1 MVIVVKKEVMKKEL
15 KKEIEEA
22 KILGRNQRRKKE
34 RELQKKY
41 NDKSIRIMSRKT
53 FKKSEALNK
62 AQRRALLKDKNLL
75 NELRKII
82 KKYLPQLTELF
93 STLTDKRHKGYIT
106 YNMKTIIMTRL
117 FALLCGITTMSDI
130 NEKFNT
136 EETIKNLSIICDQ
149 NLNEVPDWQ
158 TIQDVIEQL
167 EYSEIDDIRKYIFK
181 ALLRSKMF
189 DRFRYKNCIQ
199 LIVDATGLTS
209 RDYNLNGNC
218 LTRTRDGKTKY
229 YKYVLEAKVVFGDIV
244 ISIDSEWIENNDFNN
259 ENDKQDCEINAF
271 KRMAPR
277 IKKNYPKLKFIITG
291 DALYATT
298 PMIDICKEHKWHYIF
313 NLKKDRLKNVYQ
325 EFEDNINYQNETSK
339 ENYFL
344 SSGITFKTNIVNV
357 FRYIEKKEEKTT
369 VFNYITDLKVTNNN
383 IEEIVTMGRR
393 RWKIENEGFN
403 VQKNGTFCISHLC
416 SRNDNALKIHYL
428 FIQIAHIIRQLLEH
442 GSLVLKEMRLK
453 TKKEVSF
460 RITNQ
465 LTSKLISNLN
475 MLELNFQLRFDD

>member
-1 MVIVVKKEVMKKEL
+1 MVIVVKKEL
-15 KKEIEEA
+15 KKEIE
-22 KILGRNQRRKKE
+22 KSQNLGRRARRKKE
-34 RELQKKY
+34 KELQLKY
-41 NDKSIRIMSRKT
+41 NDKTIRIKSGKT
-53 FKKSEALNK
+53 FTKTEGFTRE
-62 AQRRALLKDKNLL
+62 QRRMIVKDKNLL
-75 NELRKII
+75 HETLKII
-82 KKYLPQLTELF
+82 RKYFPQLL
-93 STLTDKRHKGYIT
+93 SMINNLTDTRHKSYIK

-117 FALLCGITTMSDI
+117 LALVCGITSMNYMSI
-130 NEKFNT
+130 KFNT
-136 EETIKNLSIICDQ
+136 EKTIKNISQICNQ
-149 NLNEVPDWQ
+149 ELEEIPDWQ
-158 TIQDVIEQL
+158 TIQDVIEEL
-167 EYSEIDDIRKYIFK
+167 SYNEIDDIRKHMVK
-181 ALLRSKMF
+181 ALIRSKMF

-229 YKYVLEAKVVFGDIV
+229 YKYVLEAKIVFGNIV
-244 ISIDSEWIENNDFNN
+244 LSVDSEWIENNDLNN
-259 ENDKQDCEINAF
+259 ENDKQDCEVNAF

-357 FRYIEKKEEKTT
+357 FRYIEKKEKKTT

-383 IEEIVTMGRR
+383 IEEIVIMGRR

-460 RITNQ
+460 HITNQ
-465 LTSKLISNLN
+465 LTSNLISNLN
-475 MLELNFQLRFDD
+475 KLELNFQLRFDD